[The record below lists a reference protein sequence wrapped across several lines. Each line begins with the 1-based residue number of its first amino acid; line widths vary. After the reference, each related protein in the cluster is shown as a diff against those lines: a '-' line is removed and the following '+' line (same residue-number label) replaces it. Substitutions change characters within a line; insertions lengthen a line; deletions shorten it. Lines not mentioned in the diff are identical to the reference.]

1 MNNFERMM
9 KLADEVF
16 QVKDDPS
23 QLDVDE
29 SVIERLLEIH
39 PASVSEYDD
48 GNGPAAWILLIPTTK
63 QLMDEFLE
71 KKISEKDLF
80 ERTPVGI
87 LYDTI
92 YLCSAMVLEEYR
104 RKGVAKRLTMD
115 AVQRIRDDHPIK
127 HLFVWAFSDA
137 GTSAAQA
144 LSKITGLPLHNRE

>member
-1 MNNFERMM
+1 MM

-29 SVIERLLEIH
+29 SVIERLMEIH

-48 GNGPAAWILLIPTTK
+48 GNGPVAWILLIPTTK

-80 ERTPVGI
+80 ERTPIGI
-87 LYDTI
+87 LYDAI

-104 RKGVAKRLTMD
+104 RKGVAKKLTMD
-115 AVQRIRDDHPIK
+115 AVQRIRAGHPIK

-144 LSKITGLPLHNRE
+144 LSKITGLPLGNRE

>member
-29 SVIERLLEIH
+29 SVVERLLEIH

-87 LYDTI
+87 LYDSI

-104 RKGVAKRLTMD
+104 RKGVAKKLTMD

-137 GTSAAQA
+137 GTAAAQA